1 MPEDIRLISRNSQ
14 RLTSRSP
21 ERLSAANIPHMGD
34 IDHEGLK
41 RRIIQRLTDLNISA
55 RAASIKAGGSPDLIR
70 GVLRGA
76 NKTFR
81 GDHLLHVAGVLG
93 VTQDWLLT
101 GEGKPAADAE
111 PKRMIPV
118 VGYVGAGAEI
128 FGVDDHAKGAGL
140 DEVEL
145 PIDGMSRS
153 TVAVRVRG
161 DSMLPVY
168 RPGDLIFYDRND
180 NGDLLHLIGKDCV
193 VRLTDGRTF
202 LKELNHSNGKFWLHS
217 YNSTPMINVDI
228 EWAAKVAVIKRA

>member
-1 MPEDIRLISRNSQ
+1 MLAGAQP
-14 RLTSRSP
+14 
-21 ERLSAANIPHMGD
+21 
-34 IDHEGLK
+34 
-41 RRIIQRLTDLNISA
+41 
-55 RAASIKAGGSPDLIR
+55 RADNLAKLAE
-70 GVLRGA
+70 
-76 NKTFR
+76 
-81 GDHLLHVAGVLG
+81 VLG
-93 VTQDWLLT
+93 VSVPWLLT
-101 GEGKPAADAE
+101 GEGEPAPDAV

-128 FGVDDHAKGAGL
+128 FAIDDHAKGGGI
-140 DEVEL
+140 DEVEV

-202 LKELNHSNGKFWLHS
+202 LKELHHSNGEYWLHS